1 MTLTLKTISMKSFI
15 ILGATLCTLLVGLAS
30 CKKDKAAPTEPLVF
44 SFQLLNEQGQE
55 TSVFAPG
62 QNIIFHFEARNMT
75 DQKMFLLTDLR
86 DLTNNGLPSIY
97 SFNKGVPQ
105 LVGRPYDY
113 LCVNYVGGPTPLA
126 AHDALQF
133 SIAWLEPTKP
143 TNQFEHEPFCDHAAT
158 TALPKG
164 HYYASFSASF
174 VWYQDGVTTTET
186 APPTMV
192 REFDVQ

>member
-1 MTLTLKTISMKSFI
+1 MKTYLNFGLIFCILFGGLTGCHKKE
-15 ILGATLCTLLVGLAS
+15 AT
-30 CKKDKAAPTEPLVF
+30 PTEPLVF

-55 TSVFAPG
+55 TSVFAPN
-62 QNIIFHFEARNMT
+62 QNIIFHFEARNNT
-75 DQKMFLLTDLR
+75 DQTMFLLTDLR
-86 DLTNNGLPSIY
+86 NLDYQGLPSIY
-97 SFNKGVPQ
+97 SFTKGVPQ
-105 LVGRPYDY
+105 LVGRPYNG
-113 LCVNYVGGPTPLA
+113 LCVNYVGGPHPVP

-133 SIAWLEPTKP
+133 TIKWLEPTKP
-143 TNQFEHEPFCDHAAT
+143 TNPFENEPFCTHTAT

-164 HYYASFSASF
+164 HYYASFSTSF

>member
-1 MTLTLKTISMKSFI
+1 MKSPI
-15 ILGATLCTLLVGLAS
+15 IFGFVFCALLGGLTG
-30 CKKDKAAPTEPLVF
+30 CKKDKITPTEPLAF
-44 SFQLLNEQGQE
+44 TFQLLNEQGQE

-62 QNIIFHFEARNMT
+62 QNIVFHFEARNTT

-86 DLTNNGLPSIY
+86 NLTQQGLPSIY
-97 SFNKGVPQ
+97 RFTQGAPQ
-105 LVGRPYDY
+105 LVGQPYNG
-113 LCVNYVGGPTPLA
+113 LCVNYVGGPLPLP

-133 SIAWLEPTKP
+133 TIKWLEPVKP
-143 TNQFEHEPFCDHAAT
+143 TNVFEHEPFCDHAVT

-174 VWYQDGVTTTET
+174 VWYQEGVATTEA

>member
-1 MTLTLKTISMKSFI
+1 MKCFF
-15 ILGATLCTLLVGLAS
+15 LFGLLSCALLSGVTS
-30 CKKDKAAPTEPLVF
+30 CKTAVDAPADPLAL

-62 QNIIFHFEARNMT
+62 ENIVFHFEARNTT
-75 DQKMFLLTDLR
+75 DQTMFLRTDLR
-86 DLTNNGLPSIY
+86 DLDYQGLPSIY
-97 SFNKGVPQ
+97 SFTKGVPQ
-105 LVGRPYDY
+105 LIGRPYNG
-113 LCVNYVGGPTPLA
+113 LCINYVGGPLPLP

-133 SIAWLEPTKP
+133 TIKWLEPVKP
-143 TNQFEHEPFCDHAAT
+143 TNVFEHEPFCDHAVT

-174 VWYQDGVTTTET
+174 VWYQDGVATTKT
-186 APPTMV
+186 APPAMV